1 MKPMASHMHPK
12 LMFTGCSK
20 VAAIHVFPGRIQF
33 HFLCMCMTSEISP
46 MTRGYLGPMV
56 SFMDL
61 VPLKNIEEFL
71 TCSRSGPILAR
82 GIIDPK
88 KTPDLI
94 HKSYMST

>member
-1 MKPMASHMHPK
+1 
-12 LMFTGCSK
+12 
-20 VAAIHVFPGRIQF
+20 
-33 HFLCMCMTSEISP
+33 